1 MEFVTGYRAEILDFA
16 ELLFGW
22 YRRFLLDVACRRGGR
37 PGTGTGSKRQE
48 GSLRRLP
55 LDPALW
61 VLHVLPNRSLAFTVA
76 DPGQQVGGRFYS
88 EEALALRDLERFITF
103 MGAAAAA
110 AEEDEGPA
118 APESGKPGRPEQPP
132 PRPAPDARGGR
143 SGPAGWPRRGQRGA
157 RPAARLPRPASP
169 GPCKCAALRHA
180 PRPLQGRRGS
190 LARCLSSSQPLWRV
204 DRLLLVTDE
213 HGAIMGFDFLLGGP
227 AGAAGHEPLEARA
240 ATLLCHS
247 MICPLGAGEP
257 RRPKLL
263 TVGDAALH
271 KSLEPLLSR
280 LGVKMSKGPMRG
292 WAPKAAFTF
301 PTMRVRACH
310 VCKRHSFEGQVTAC
324 QHCRAVLYCSERCR
338 KLDWNRSP
346 EDIGHQFWCQ
356 RMAGYMSHAR
366 ELASLPFTFTAEVT
380 SDSFNKEGFLSAR
393 GLTRGYWTGESMLVR
408 APDYG
413 VGLQGAA
420 AEKPAAVLQSGNP
433 FEALRPEGGTALP
446 AAPPEPPTPRMYFG
460 SWKEYYQ
467 WRGLPLGAPLAVILT
482 YPLTLYYIITQ
493 LAPQHFPELNILN
506 KQSLKIH
513 VVETGREFGVLMVF
527 WELSVLLPHVSLE
540 LLFVGDGLPSELDGQ
555 QFDLQRDE
563 EHGVSVQP
571 GLAPRSKGGRRELQL
586 GFSARPY
593 HLLQAPKPDLV
604 IGFNSGF
611 ALKETWLS
619 SLPRLQS
626 LRVPAYFTECSA
638 YSCAVDEAAVS
649 MATGGSASPAQI
661 NPFRSPFRQAGIDN
675 AMPWYSNAFI
685 FHLIYKASAGSHRQA
700 PPAPPLQPLPAN
712 RTPEPAE
719 PARSRRKEKRQIRAA
734 GRRRNTWP
742 PALSL
747 TSKRASAPYPGGVG
761 ECTPAK
767 AGLGDALS
775 SEPPVQASS
784 GIGHGSPIQTPYKGH
799 SLV

>member
-22 YRRFLLDVACRRGGR
+22 YRRFLMDSACRRGSER
-37 PGTGTGSKRQE
+37 RKRQE
-48 GSLRRLP
+48 GSIRRLP
-55 LDPALW
+55 PDPALW
-61 VLHVLPNRSLAFTVA
+61 VLHALPNRALAFTVA

-88 EEALALRDLERFITF
+88 EEALALGDLERFITF
-103 MGAAAAA
+103 VGAG
-110 AEEDEGPA
+110 EEDEEEA
-118 APESGKPGRPEQPP
+118 APETG
-132 PRPAPDARGGR
+132 
-143 SGPAGWPRRGQRGA
+143 
-157 RPAARLPRPASP
+157 
-169 GPCKCAALRHA
+169 
-180 PRPLQGRRGS
+180 
-190 LARCLSSSQPLWRV
+190 QPLWRV
-204 DRLLLVTDE
+204 EHLLLVTDE
-213 HGAIMGFDFLLGGP
+213 HGSILGFDFQLGGSS
-227 AGAAGHEPLEARA
+227 AGATGAEQPLEPRA
-240 ATLLCHS
+240 VALLCHS

-292 WAPKAAFTF
+292 WGPKPAFTF
-301 PTMRVRACH
+301 PTTRVRACH

-356 RMAGYMSHAR
+356 RMAGYMSRTR
-366 ELASLPFTFTAEVT
+366 ELANLPFTFTAEVT
-380 SDSFNKEGFLSAR
+380 SENFNKEGFLSAR
-393 GLTRGYWTGESMLVR
+393 GLTRGYWAGESMLVR

-413 VGLQGAA
+413 VGLQGGP
-420 AEKPAAVLQSGNP
+420 EKPVPFLQSGNP

-446 AAPPEPPTPRMYFG
+446 PAPPEPPMPRTFFG

-467 WRGLPLGAPLAVILT
+467 WRGLPLGAPLAVLLS
-482 YPLTLYYIITQ
+482 YPLTAYYIITQ

-513 VVETGREFGVLMVF
+513 VVEAGKEFGVLMVF

-540 LLFVGDGLPSELDGQ
+540 LLFVGDALPPQLDGQ
-555 QFDLQRDE
+555 QFLLQRDE
-563 EHGVSVQP
+563 EQGVSVRP
-571 GLAPRSKGGRRELQL
+571 GLAPRCKGGRRELQF

-611 ALKETWLS
+611 ALKETWRS

-626 LRVPAYFTECSA
+626 LRVPAYFTECSE

-685 FHLIYKASAGSHRQA
+685 FHLIYKASSASNHRQT
-700 PPAPPLQPLPAN
+700 PAPLPQALPPSGN
-712 RTPEPAE
+712 ADPPEA
-719 PARSRRKEKRQIRAA
+719 ARSRRKEKRQIRAA
-734 GRRRNTWP
+734 GRRR
-742 PALSL
+742 
-747 TSKRASAPYPGGVG
+747 K
-761 ECTPAK
+761 
-767 AGLGDALS
+767 
-775 SEPPVQASS
+775 
-784 GIGHGSPIQTPYKGH
+784 
-799 SLV
+799 